1 MQFDEKQKQ
10 MLKHYAKLFEEFV
23 FDEYDIMGFLMVVRE
38 EIRKENSYPFILE
51 FADLIAH
58 RKRNRGLIAKAIK
71 AAIDN
76 NYETY
81 DGGCVK
87 GYQGID
93 ETRWKE
99 EWKKLLPELN
109 IAVNKRLL
117 DEITICICSLAN
129 GSNYDDEAGHAGIVR
144 LGFSKNKIALTTTE
158 GKKDSLYVTF
168 FVYSGLVL
176 NVDAKYDYAKWIGE
190 TVRENGVL
198 RMKDEYGNYIF

>member
-10 MLKHYAKLFEEFV
+10 MLKHYAKLFEEFA

-58 RKRNRGLIAKAIK
+58 RKRNRGKIADAIK
-71 AAIDN
+71 VAIDN
-76 NYETY
+76 NYETC
-81 DGGCVK
+81 DGGRVK
-87 GYQGID
+87 DYEGID
-93 ETRWKE
+93 ETGWKK
-99 EWKKLLPELN
+99 EWEKLLPELN

-117 DEITICICSLAN
+117 DEITICIFSLAN

-144 LGFSKNKIALTTTE
+144 LGFGENKIALTTTE
-158 GKKDSLYVTF
+158 GKNNSLYVTF
-168 FVYSGLVL
+168 FLYSGLAL
-176 NVDAKYDYAKWIGE
+176 DVDVKYDYNKWIGE

-198 RMKDEYGNYIF
+198 RMKDGDGNYIF